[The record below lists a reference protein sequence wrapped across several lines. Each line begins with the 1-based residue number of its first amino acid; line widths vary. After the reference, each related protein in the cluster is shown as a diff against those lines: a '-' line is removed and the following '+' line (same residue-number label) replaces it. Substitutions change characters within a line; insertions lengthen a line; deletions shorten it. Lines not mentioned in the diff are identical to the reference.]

1 MIAPLVVRNDTTAP
15 QRQAIKRE
23 LSTDRIFE
31 RAWLAVSFLAS
42 GWGWKEAPFS
52 SANPATAV
60 CPRGWHDTGDEGK
73 AAGCVPLAALLFVQ
87 ALNTRSA
94 KPHSQSA

>member
-42 GWGWKEAPFS
+42 GWGWKGSPLQLGKPCYCRVSTRVA
-52 SANPATAV
+52 
-60 CPRGWHDTGDEGK
+60 RTGDEGK
-73 AAGCVPLAALLFVQ
+73 AVGCVSPTALLSKFPGHEN
-87 ALNTRSA
+87 AA
-94 KPHSQSA
+94 